1 MVWWKISLSQL
12 SLFKNG
18 GGHPSGYLR
27 VCHGKIHHAIKN
39 GQPSISIRAIEKPW
53 QTVGHNQRVPWSSM
67 VYLNC
72 RVGMIHPWRPWG
84 VCSNP
89 EPTEPTQLEWPAHRL
104 PGSFQQIG
112 PRWPS
117 RLGQLIF
124 RGFTH
129 IKATSDWSMF
139 IYDFSTDN
147 LWFSIDLWFSHW
159 WPMIIEESF
168 LMISLWPMAPW
179 HHGIRHLR
187 HLRLTRGELQLQAAQ
202 LWFGL
207 GKVGIQWFQWLLG
220 KDLSAVW
227 LYPCKKCELHRG
239 NNRRMPVVP
248 RKAVAEISKIGNL

>member
-179 HHGIRHLR
+179 HHGTMASDISDISAWRVESSSCKR
-187 HLRLTRGELQLQAAQ
+187 PSS
-202 LWFGL
+202 
-207 GKVGIQWFQWLLG
+207 
-220 KDLSAVW
+220 DLALERWASNDFNGCLEKISV
-227 LYPCKKCELHRG
+227 LCDCI
-239 NNRRMPVVP
+239 PVRNVNCTGGTI
-248 RKAVAEISKIGNL
+248 EECQ